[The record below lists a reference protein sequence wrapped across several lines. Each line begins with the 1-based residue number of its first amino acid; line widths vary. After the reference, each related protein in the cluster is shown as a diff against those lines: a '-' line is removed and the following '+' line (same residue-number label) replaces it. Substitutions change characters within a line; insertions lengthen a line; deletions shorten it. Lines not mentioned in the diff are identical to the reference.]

1 MLKVTVPAP
10 MAVMMAPEVIPV
22 PSIRIP
28 TLSPAVEE
36 TDVRVLDP
44 LVLLAVKVEPVLIW
58 ASMFQAATPALV
70 TEPLIYTP
78 LTDVLEYAAP
88 LPLPDNADPKTMNP
102 LVETVTVV

>member
-1 MLKVTVPAP
+1 
-10 MAVMMAPEVIPV
+10 MAPEVIPV

-36 TDVRVLDP
+36 TDVKVLDP

-70 TEPLIYTP
+70 TVPLMYTP
-78 LTDVLEYAAP
+78 LAFDVLAYAAP
-88 LPLPDNADPKTMNP
+88 LPLPDNAEPKTMNP
-102 LVETVTVV
+102 LLETVTVV